1 MNKIDNIRIA
11 LVLIVVV
18 FLFGCSN
25 NGNKEQQTIDFGHYE
40 YIGPIDNT
48 KDTSFYRFNSTHF
61 DSLLLSYKYEEAASY
76 LKCYFLK
83 DINKQ
88 EIVQR
93 KIQELLLKAEHL
105 NIKHY
110 NQNIQNTFWGCEFGC
125 SREQVISRLKEQG
138 FAVDKE
144 YSTNNHIHF
153 NYPQSRFFSFG
164 EMDWDFL
171 KVSFINDKFVRI
183 IFEKVSKNQIDA
195 INYYEDIVSVISSKY
210 NISDDSIVDNSIIR
224 MSSGFCPSEN
234 GIRRVFIGCDRYYP
248 YGSQDIWYRV
258 SLVYSEE
265 KNVKKVS
272 DEL

>member
-11 LVLIVVV
+11 LVLIVAV

-48 KDTSFYRFNSTHF
+48 KDTYFYRFNSTHF
-61 DSLLLSYKYEEAASY
+61 DSLILSYKYEEAASY

-110 NQNIQNTFWGCEFGC
+110 NHNIQNTFWGCEFGC

-144 YSTNNHIHF
+144 YSTKNHILF

-164 EMDWDFL
+164 EMDWNFL
-171 KVSFINDKFVRI
+171 KVSFKNDKFVRI

-210 NISDDSIVDNSIIR
+210 NISDDSIVDNSMIR
-224 MSSGFCPSEN
+224 MSSGFCSSVN
-234 GIRRVFIGCDRYYP
+234 GIRRVFIECDRYYP
-248 YGSQDIWYRV
+248 YGSQDIWYRA